1 MATTVSRATIA
12 KNVMD
17 NFIDLMKCNTE
28 TITIWDPSKKEYQD
42 HTIQRFSS
50 TYSDSMLKSK
60 TNYPVLIVR
69 KPSLPEN
76 FLTYRNM
83 QVEGTIILEIHAT
96 NSLVTTQF
104 YDQMKEIIITNK
116 SVLSGVGIKEVIFTE
131 DDEDTETR
139 NGFKDHWANF
149 EVSFK
154 YEYLDGY

>member
-139 NGFKDHWANF
+139 NGFKDHWAESIRCVHNS
-149 EVSFK
+149 ECI
-154 YEYLDGY
+154 